1 MINNNSS
8 IIQTIN
14 SGWSLVRDAFSELP
28 MLPSALY
35 YWDDFDESRRK
46 IDDFKNTTEIQII
59 VNGTKRTTS
68 LIGINE
74 AHAFVIKHVI
84 WHSFS
89 QGHRPATVDKK
100 LYHLKNASEDEML
113 GLMTDPH
120 SCKKFW
126 PVILSRNNFPHYFSA
141 LKSMLSFFCAQYLFD
156 WSPEYLDFLGTEF
169 PVPSNQAYESVAS
182 GDAFLEQE
190 IEKLIINFFDELSVS
205 FGKVTSSETCYLEDS
220 AMLMCAYQFGMRP
233 IQIASLKIEDVKLW
247 GDDSDG
253 SDSSIHVR
261 FAMAKQRSSDKIL
274 YLPRK
279 IKAEWSVVWRE
290 LIRRK
295 SNSNGRFFSVTS
307 SQEAGSAISR
317 LAKEITGEAI
327 AAGVFRHSAAQRLV
341 DGGASSEEL
350 AAFMGHSSLQ
360 TGLIYYRA
368 SPAQAE
374 LVNKALGIS
383 AVYKKIQHIAHA
395 KFISKEDLA
404 TLKGEQQI
412 GGIPH
417 GIPIAGIGGC
427 TTGQPACPYNPVTA
441 CYGCSRF
448 MPVVDIEM
456 HKKVLQD
463 FREVARFFFD
473 ESKAESSSPA
483 YLQLKRTI
491 TSVEAII
498 DELEGR
504 GHE

>member
-1 MINNNSS
+1 MRPKKT
-8 IIQTIN
+8 QTEIAVKPA
-14 SGWSLVRDAFSELP
+14 WAHLTKITRELP
-28 MLPSALY
+28 ALPSALH
-35 YWDDFDESRRK
+35 YWDDFEEVYRK
-46 IDDFKNTTEIQII
+46 TDDYKASSEIQLFL
-59 VNGTKRTTS
+59 NGRSVTTS
-68 LIGINE
+68 LVGIHE
-74 AHAFVIKHVI
+74 IHALLVKHVV
-84 WHSFS
+84 WHLFS
-89 QGHRPATVDKK
+89 EGCRPATVAKY
-100 LYHLKNASEDEML
+100 LHYLKNAADN
-113 GLMTDPH
+113 D
-120 SCKKFW
+120 
-126 PVILSRNNFPHYFSA
+126 ILSLMVAPDVCRINWLALRAKYNIIDIFSSF
-141 LKSMLSFFCAQYLFD
+141 KSLLRFCCSQYLCG
-156 WSPEYLDFLGTEF
+156 WSPDYFNFLNTEF
-169 PVPSNQAYESVAS
+169 PLPAAHAYESVES
-182 GDAFLEQE
+182 GDAFLEQSH
-190 IEKLIINFFDELSVS
+190 EKLIVAYFDELSES
-205 FGKVTSSETCYLEDS
+205 LRKEASYSTHRLEDS

-233 IQIASLKIEDVKLW
+233 IQIASLKNEDVKYW
-247 GDDSDG
+247 VDDSDG

-279 IKAEWSVVWRE
+279 IKAEWSAVWRE

-295 SNSNGRFFSVTS
+295 SNSHGRFFSVTS
-307 SQEAGSAISR
+307 SSEA
-317 LAKEITGEAI
+317 GEAI
-327 AAGVFRHSAAQRLV
+327 RRISEEITDEAISAGMFRHSAAQRLV
-341 DGGASSEEL
+341 DGGASNEEL

-360 TGLIYYRA
+360 TGLVYYRA

-383 AVYKKIQHIAHA
+383 AVYQKIQHIAHA

-448 MPVVDIEM
+448 MPVVDVEM
-456 HKKVLQD
+456 HKRVLKD
-463 FREVARFFFD
+463 FRGVARFFFD
-473 ESKAESSSPA
+473 ESKNDSSSPA

-504 GHE
+504 DHE

>member
-1 MINNNSS
+1 MKSKNK
-8 IIQTIN
+8 Q
-14 SGWSLVRDAFSELP
+14 SEIAVNPAWLLLTQETLDLP
-28 MLPSALY
+28 ALPSVLN
-35 YWDDFDESRRK
+35 YWDDFDEEHRK
-46 IDDFKNTTEIQII
+46 IDNYRSSSKIKLYF
-59 VNGTKRTTS
+59 NGNSVTIS
-68 LIGINE
+68 LAGIHE
-74 AHAFVIKHVI
+74 THSLLVKHVV
-84 WHSFS
+84 WYLFS
-89 QGHRPATVDKK
+89 EGCRPATVAKY
-100 LYHLKNASEDEML
+100 LRYLKTASDEDVL
-113 GLMTDPH
+113 SLMVEPET
-120 SCKKFW
+120 CRLNW
-126 PVILSRNNFPHYFSA
+126 LSLRAKHNIVDIFSSFKSLLRFCCSQYLCGWSPDYFDF
-141 LKSMLSFFCAQYLFD
+141 LKS
-156 WSPEYLDFLGTEF
+156 EF
-169 PVPSNQAYESVAS
+169 SLPAVSAYEAVES
-182 GDAFLEQE
+182 GDAFLEQSH
-190 IEKLIINFFDELSVS
+190 EKLIITYFDELSVS
-205 FGKVTSSETCYLEDS
+205 LRKGISFSTHRLEDS

-233 IQIASLKIEDVKLW
+233 IQIATLKHEDVKEW
-247 GDDSDG
+247 SDG
-253 SDSSIHVR
+253 SKEVDSSVHVR
-261 FAMAKQRSSDKIL
+261 FAMAKQRSSDKIQ

-279 IKAEWSVVWRE
+279 IKTEWSVVWRE

-295 SNSNGRFFSVTS
+295 SNAHGRFFSVTS
-307 SQEAGSAISR
+307 SQEAGLAVSR
-317 LAKEITGEAI
+317 LAKEIAGETI
-327 AAGVFRHSAAQRLV
+327 TAGVFRHSAAQRLV
-341 DGGASSEEL
+341 DSGASSEEL

-360 TGLIYYRA
+360 TGLVYYRA

-448 MPVVDIEM
+448 MPVADVEM

-463 FREVARFFFD
+463 FRGVARFFFD
-473 ESKAESSSPA
+473 ESKNDSSSPA

-504 GHE
+504 

>member
-1 MINNNSS
+1 M
-8 IIQTIN
+8 
-14 SGWSLVRDAFSELP
+14 
-28 MLPSALY
+28 
-35 YWDDFDESRRK
+35 
-46 IDDFKNTTEIQII
+46 
-59 VNGTKRTTS
+59 
-68 LIGINE
+68 
-74 AHAFVIKHVI
+74 
-84 WHSFS
+84 
-89 QGHRPATVDKK
+89 
-100 LYHLKNASEDEML
+100 
-113 GLMTDPH
+113 
-120 SCKKFW
+120 
-126 PVILSRNNFPHYFSA
+126 
-141 LKSMLSFFCAQYLFD
+141 FD
-156 WSPEYLDFLGTEF
+156 WSPEYSEFLGSEF
-169 PVPSNQAYESVAS
+169 PVPSTQAYESVAS
-182 GDAFLEQE
+182 GDAFLELEQ
-190 IEKLIINFFDELSVS
+190 EKLIITFFDELSVS
-205 FGKVTSSETCYLEDS
+205 LGKMIPCETHYLEDS

-233 IQIASLKIEDVKLW
+233 IQIASLKHEDVKDW
-247 GDDSDG
+247 GDG
-253 SDSSIHVR
+253 SNEGDSSVHVR
-261 FAMAKQRSSDKIL
+261 FAMAKQRSSDKVL
-274 YLPRK
+274 FLPRK
-279 IKAEWSVVWRE
+279 IKTEWSVVWRE

-295 SNSNGRFFSVTS
+295 SNAPGRFFSVTS

-360 TGLIYYRA
+360 TGQVYYRA

-383 AVYKKIQHIAHA
+383 AVYQKIQHIAHA

-448 MPVVDIEM
+448 MPVVNVEM
-456 HKKVLQD
+456 HKKVLQN
-463 FREVARFFFD
+463 FRGVARFFFD
-473 ESKAESSSPA
+473 ESKNEPSSPA

-498 DELEGR
+498 DELEGLDY
-504 GHE
+504 E